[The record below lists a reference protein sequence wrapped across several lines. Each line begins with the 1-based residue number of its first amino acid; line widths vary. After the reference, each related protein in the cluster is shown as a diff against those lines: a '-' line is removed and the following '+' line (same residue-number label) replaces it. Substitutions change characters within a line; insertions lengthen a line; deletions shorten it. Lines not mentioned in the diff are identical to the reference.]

1 MPETFFVVFPFTQV
15 MEMVGLGAAT
25 GVFEAGVATGVA
37 VGATAGA
44 TSTFWFSLT
53 RRVGEEKVNPL
64 AAK

>member
-1 MPETFFVVFPFTQV
+1 MVFPLTHV
-15 MEMVGLGAAT
+15 IDMVGLDGAA
-25 GVFEAGVATGVA
+25 EAFA
-37 VGATAGA
+37 VGATVGVTVGVTAGA